1 MVCNIEVEP
10 HDQKAYLKPEMQ
22 VVLIQHT
29 GMLMTS
35 GQEIVNGL
43 EWQDDIGLGFGGSD
57 ADLGDE
63 VIIR

>member
-1 MVCNIEVEP
+1 MNK
-10 HDQKAYLKPEMQ
+10 KAYLKPEMQ

-29 GMLMTS
+29 GMLMIS

-43 EWQDDIGLGFGGSD
+43 KSNMSPDDLILGGSD
-57 ADLGDE
+57 ANLVDE

>member
-1 MVCNIEVEP
+1 MNK
-10 HDQKAYLKPEMQ
+10 KAYLKPEMQ

-29 GMLMTS
+29 GMLMIS

-43 EWQDDIGLGFGGSD
+43 NSNMSPDDLIELGGSD
-57 ADLGDE
+57 AVLGDG